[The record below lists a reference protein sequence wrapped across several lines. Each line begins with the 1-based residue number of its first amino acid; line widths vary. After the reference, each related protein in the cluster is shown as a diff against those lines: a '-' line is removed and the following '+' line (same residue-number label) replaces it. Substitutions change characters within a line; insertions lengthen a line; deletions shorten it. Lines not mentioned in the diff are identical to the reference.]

1 VIVNDA
7 VVDISEYMKVTC
19 ITLNR
24 WHTCAACMDT
34 AILSKLL
41 HENAPA
47 VLASH
52 LQHIIIHVCVHDLVL
67 CHNTRFIPEAQRSVY
82 GAISH
87 MLHKHVHICIRT
99 DAHFHCVNLQ
109 YCMLLKQVRLCC
121 TVVIVC
127 LTTDNA
133 VVIAAAPLMALLTCV
148 INTMLHY
155 PIGCQQILKESVGTN
170 VTREILGH
178 SGIDQGVFKQAHKHR

>member
-19 ITLNR
+19 ITINR

-41 HENAPA
+41 HDNASA

-67 CHNTRFIPEAQRSVY
+67 CHNRFIPEAQRLVD

-87 MLHKHVHICIRT
+87 ELHKHVHIYI
-99 DAHFHCVNLQ
+99 
-109 YCMLLKQVRLCC
+109 
-121 TVVIVC
+121 
-127 LTTDNA
+127 
-133 VVIAAAPLMALLTCV
+133 
-148 INTMLHY
+148 
-155 PIGCQQILKESVGTN
+155 
-170 VTREILGH
+170 
-178 SGIDQGVFKQAHKHR
+178 